1 MKKNYINIL
10 RGTALTAGILSAC
23 LQASAQ
29 DVRSGYF
36 DDNFLYRFQSNPA
49 FSNEGHGFVAM
60 PGLGNL
66 NVGTNGTLGVKH
78 ILYNVNGRTTTALN
92 PEVTASEV
100 LDGMK
105 NKGRIGVNLRET
117 ILAVGFSG
125 MGGYNTISVGTR
137 ADINVSL
144 PKDIFRLA
152 KEGPANSS
160 YDLSNLGARGAAWAE
175 IGLGH
180 SRQIN
185 RQLRVGATL
194 KVLVGVGG
202 FSTDIKD
209 ARLTLGQDSWNAV
222 VNAQLRS
229 NIKGMRYKQ
238 KYNDDTNRDYV
249 NGFDMDDF
257 GPIGGYGAAIDLGA
271 VYRLNDDWEFSAS
284 LLDLGGISWSE
295 TATASTDGPQEVHT
309 DEYSFNVDN
318 NDTWE
323 KFTDNLSMLYQL
335 EDKGNTGSRF
345 TGIGATLNLAA
356 QYTFPLYRRLKF
368 GALSSTRFNGP
379 FTWTEMRVS
388 AQVEPVKWFSA
399 GANLAEGTFGFGF
412 GWILNFKTTGF
423 NLYLASDLTPGSLA
437 KQGVPLN
444 TNANFSMGINFPF

>member
-1 MKKNYINIL
+1 MTKNFKNIL
-10 RGTALTAGILSAC
+10 GGTAVIAAILAGSF
-23 LQASAQ
+23 QASAQ
-29 DVRSGYF
+29 NLQSGYF

-49 FSNEGHGFVAM
+49 FANEGHGFVAM

-66 NVGTNGTLGVKH
+66 NMGTNGTLGVKH

-92 PEVTASEV
+92 PEISAAEV

-105 NKGRIGVNLRET
+105 DKGRIGINVRET
-117 ILAVGFSG
+117 LLACGFSG
-125 MGGYNTISVGTR
+125 LGGYNTVTVGVR
-137 ADINVSL
+137 SDINISL

-152 KEGPANSS
+152 KEGPSNST

-180 SRQIN
+180 SRKIN
-185 RQLRVGATL
+185 ERLRVGATL

-202 FSTDIKD
+202 FSTNIKD
-209 ARLTLGQDSWNAV
+209 AHLELGENSWNAV
-222 VNAQLRS
+222 VDAELKS
-229 NIKGMRYKQ
+229 NIKGLRYKQ
-238 KYNDDTNRDYV
+238 KFNEDTRRNYV

-257 GPIGGYGAAIDLGA
+257 GPVGGFGAAVDLGA
-271 VYRLNDDWEFSAS
+271 VYKLNNDWEFSAS

-295 TATASTDGPQEVHT
+295 TAEASTDGPQQVRT

-318 NDTWE
+318 NDTWD
-323 KFTDNLSMLYQL
+323 KFSDNLSMLYQL

-399 GANLAEGTFGFGF
+399 GVNLAEGTFGFGF
-412 GWILNFKTTGF
+412 GWILNFKTPGF
-423 NLYLASDLTPGSLA
+423 NLFLASDRTPGTLA
-437 KQGVPLN
+437 KQGIPLN
-444 TNANFSMGINFPF
+444 SNANFNLGLNFPF

>member
-1 MKKNYINIL
+1 MNKNFNNIL
-10 RGTALTAGILSAC
+10 RGTAVIAAILTAGIHT
-23 LQASAQ
+23 SAQ
-29 DVRSGYF
+29 NLQSGYF

-49 FSNEGHGFVAM
+49 FANEGRGFVAM

-92 PEVTASEV
+92 PEISAAEV

-105 NKGRIGVNLRET
+105 DKGRIGVNLRET
-117 ILAVGFSG
+117 VVACGFKAL
-125 MGGYNTISVGTR
+125 GGYNTVTIGTR
-137 ADINVSL
+137 ADVNVSL

-152 KEGPANSS
+152 KEGPANST

-180 SRQIN
+180 SRDIN
-185 RQLRVGATL
+185 KRLRVGATF
-194 KVLVGVGG
+194 KVLLGVGG
-202 FSTDIKD
+202 FSTNIRD
-209 ARLTLGQDSWNAV
+209 ARLQLGENSWDAV
-222 VNAQLRS
+222 VDAELKA

-238 KYNDDTNRDYV
+238 KYNEDTHRDYV

-257 GPIGGYGAAIDLGA
+257 GPIGGFGAAIDLGA
-271 VYRLNDDWEFSAS
+271 VYKLNNDWEFSAS

-295 TATASTDGPQEVHT
+295 TAEASTDGAQKVCT

-335 EDKGNTGSRF
+335 DDKGNTGSRF

-356 QYTFPLYRRLKF
+356 QYTLPTYRRLKF

-399 GANLAEGTFGFGF
+399 GINLAE
-412 GWILNFKTTGF
+412 
-423 NLYLASDLTPGSLA
+423 
-437 KQGVPLN
+437 
-444 TNANFSMGINFPF
+444 